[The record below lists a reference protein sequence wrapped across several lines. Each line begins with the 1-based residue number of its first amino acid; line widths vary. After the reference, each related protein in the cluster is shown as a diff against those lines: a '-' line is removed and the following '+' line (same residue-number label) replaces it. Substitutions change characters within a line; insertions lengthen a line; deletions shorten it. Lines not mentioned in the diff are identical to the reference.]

1 MSDAPL
7 PDLSKPG
14 RAHFVGAG
22 GVGMAGVALL
32 LRRLGWEVSGCDG
45 SRAPLLDWL
54 EARGIHAVAGHDP
67 AHLDPRPD
75 LVVRTPA
82 VHDDNPELA
91 AARAAGV
98 PVVARGDALAALS
111 ARYETYAVCG
121 SHGKTT
127 TSTFLATIL
136 RSERPADTL
145 WCIGGASA
153 ALGGDVAGGD
163 GPAERSHGHT
173 VTPSNG
179 HAVEPLDRVAVGP
192 CDRVT
197 QEAAPPLLVAE
208 ADESDGTLARYSP
221 AVTVLTNL
229 DLDHVDR
236 FPSVAAFERVFLDCI
251 ARTSRALVFGIDH
264 PRAAAVAAASRHPHR
279 VSFGFSPA
287 AKWRL
292 VSCEPD
298 GAGTRS
304 VLRTPDGAE
313 LPLRLPVPGRHNAL
327 NAAAAIAAAAEAGV
341 APERAVAA
349 LERSASLPARRFERI
364 GAPEGFAVVS
374 DYSHHPSE
382 IRALVATAR
391 GVPHRRIVAVFQP
404 HRYTRTR
411 TFLED
416 FPPAFRGVDDLVLCP
431 VYAASESPIPGG
443 TSADLYAAFRSAA
456 AAAARNAAGSSGRVV
471 ERSSGPS
478 SPPSDHQTTRPPE
491 HQTGS
496 AAEPPPIPVPVF
508 AESLDDA
515 FDYLAATIREGD
527 LVLVVGA
534 GDVNALAPRLA
545 AVRPAPEPP
554 PVLLLSA
561 YGTRAPAP
569 GFRIAASLDALRA
582 ALAEA
587 RAAGTALRVL
597 GAGTNT
603 LVAATG
609 VHGPVARLRGPDF
622 DFIRDLPSTEE
633 HGEDADTRHSSLV
646 TRHFLLEVGAA
657 TTGTRLLAHCRAH
670 GLSGLE
676 ALVDIPGTVGGWLAM
691 NAGTRFGSFCDR
703 VESVRALGPDGA
715 ERTLG
720 PDDLRATYRACP
732 GLAGLVAVS
741 VTLRLSPL
749 PQEEI
754 AARMKELSEKR
765 LSFAGLR
772 TCGSVFKNPPAPSP
786 TAGQLSDRAFCK
798 GLRVG
803 GAHVAARHGNVISA
817 DGTATPSDVQAL
829 LHLVAD
835 RVFASS
841 GVLLEPELRILR

>member
-22 GVGMAGVALL
+22 GVGMAGVAFL

-91 AARAAGV
+91 AARAAGI

-136 RSERPADTL
+136 RAERPADTL

-153 ALGGDVAGGD
+153 ALGGDVAGGE
-163 GPAERSHGHT
+163 GR
-173 VTPSNG
+173 
-179 HAVEPLDRVAVGP
+179 
-192 CDRVT
+192 
-197 QEAAPPLLVAE
+197 LLVAE

-264 PRAAAVAAASRHPHR
+264 PRAAAVAAASRHPRR

-443 TSADLYAAFRSAA
+443 TSADLYAAFRAA
-456 AAAARNAAGSSGRVV
+456 AAA
-471 ERSSGPS
+471 
-478 SPPSDHQTTRPPE
+478 DTPE
-491 HQTGS
+491 GV
-496 AAEPPPIPVPVF
+496 PPIPVPVF

-534 GDVNALAPRLA
+534 GDVNSLAPRLA

-587 RAAGTALRVL
+587 REAGTALRVL

-622 DFIRDLPSTEE
+622 DFIRDLRTEE
-633 HGEDADTRHSSLV
+633 HGEDADTRHSSLVTRHSSLV

-720 PDDLRATYRACP
+720 PDDLRASYRACP